1 MSWVLG
7 VLAGVLALF
16 VLFKIEDKK
25 MTKQIND
32 LGDPVVDKGDPVVDK
47 TEYENLYTTQE
58 QYNRYDG
65 TEY

>member
-7 VLAGVLALF
+7 VVAGALMLF
-16 VLFKIEDKK
+16 VMYEIETRKL
-25 MTKQIND
+25 TKQIED
-32 LGDPVVDKGDPVVDK
+32 VDEPATGKPVADT
-47 TEYENLYTTQE
+47 TEYKNLYTTQE

>member
-16 VLFKIEDKK
+16 VLFKIEDKR
-25 MTKQIND
+25 MSKQIKD
-32 LGDPVVDKGDPVVDK
+32 LGDPVVDK

-65 TEY
+65 TDY